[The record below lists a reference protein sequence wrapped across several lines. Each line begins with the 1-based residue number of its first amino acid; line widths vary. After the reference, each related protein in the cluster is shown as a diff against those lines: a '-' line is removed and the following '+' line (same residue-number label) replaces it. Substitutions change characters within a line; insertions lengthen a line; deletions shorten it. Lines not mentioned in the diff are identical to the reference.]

1 MRVYHRPGAGRP
13 IRALWAL
20 EEAGIPYDLEI
31 VSAEG
36 DSAEQHRARHPLG
49 RVPVLEEDDGRTVFE
64 SSAICL
70 RAAELAPGTDLIPA
84 VGTFERALTYQWL
97 FFVMTEIEPSAIA
110 AMRARRA
117 ADGQEDE
124 SALRRVG
131 RGLEAVEAALVDREY
146 ILGESFSIADVVVS
160 EVTSMTQRLSVGEPG
175 PNLVAYFERLAARPA
190 RERAVAKIAAGAESA

>member
-1 MRVYHRPGAGRP
+1 MRLYHRPGAGRP
-13 IRALWAL
+13 VRALWAL
-20 EEAGIPYDLEI
+20 EEAGIPYELEI

-36 DSAEQHRARHPLG
+36 ESAEQHRARHPLG

-70 RAAELAPGTDLIPA
+70 RAAELAPKADLIPA
-84 VGTFERALTYQWL
+84 AGTFERALTYQWL
-97 FFVMTEIEPSAIA
+97 FFVMTEIEPPAIA

-117 ADGQEDE
+117 DGDEDE

-131 RGLEAVEAALVDREY
+131 RGLEAVEAALVDRQY
-146 ILGESFSIADVVVS
+146 ILGESFSVADIVVS
-160 EVTSMTQRLSVGEPG
+160 EVTFMCQRLGVGEPG

-190 RERAVAKIAAGAESA
+190 RERAVAKIAAAGKPA

>member
-20 EEAGIPYDLEI
+20 EEAGIPYELEV
-31 VSAEG
+31 VSSEGEGAER
-36 DSAEQHRARHPLG
+36 HRARHPLG

-70 RAAELAPGTDLIPA
+70 RAAELAPDGDLIPA
-84 VGTFERALTYQWL
+84 AGSFERALTYQWM
-97 FFVMTEIEPSAIA
+97 FFVMTEIEPPALTV
-110 AMRARRA
+110 MRARRV
-117 ADGQEDE
+117 DNEEDE
-124 SALRRVG
+124 SALKRVG
-131 RGLEAVEAALVDREY
+131 RGLEAVEAALVDRDY

-160 EVTSMTQRLSVGEPG
+160 EVTFLTQRLGIGEPG

-190 RERAVAKIAAGAESA
+190 RQRAVAKIAAAGEPA

>member
-13 IRALWAL
+13 VRALWAL
-20 EEAGIPYDLEI
+20 EEAGLPYELEI

-36 DSAEQHRARHPLG
+36 ESAERHRARHPLG

-70 RAAELAPGTDLIPA
+70 RAAELAPDADLIPA
-84 VGTFERALTYQWL
+84 AGTFERALTYQWT
-97 FFVMTEIEPSAIA
+97 FFVMTEIEPPAIA
-110 AMRARRA
+110 AMRARRV
-117 ADGQEDE
+117 DKREDE

-131 RGLEAVEAALVDREY
+131 RGLEAVEAALADREY
-146 ILGESFSIADVVVS
+146 ILGASFSVADIVVS
-160 EVTSMTQRLSVGEPG
+160 EVTYMTERLGVGEPG

-190 RERAVAKIAAGAESA
+190 RQRAVAKIAAAEPG

>member
-20 EEAGIPYDLEI
+20 EEVGIPYQLEI

-36 DSAEQHRARHPLG
+36 ESAEQHGARHPLG

-70 RAAELAPGTDLIPA
+70 RGAELAPDADLIPA
-84 VGTFERALTYQWL
+84 AGTFERALTYQWI
-97 FFVMTEIEPSAIA
+97 FFVMTEIEPPAIT
-110 AMRARRA
+110 AMRAHR
-117 ADGQEDE
+117 ADGEEDE

-131 RGLEAVEAALVDREY
+131 RGLEAVEAALVDRDY
-146 ILGESFSIADVVVS
+146 ILGESFSVADIVVS
-160 EVTSMTQRLSVGEPG
+160 EVTFMTQRLGVGEPG

-190 RERAVAKIAAGAESA
+190 RERAVAKIAAAKPA